1 MIDVI
6 EDTRFLLQ
14 CMTLARGKIYF
25 IKLIKKKLSKDLS
38 VNIKLYFLLISSFF
52 FYNKIIS
59 FFNFFLSE

>member
-38 VNIKLYFLLISSFF
+38 ENIKLYFLSIRFF
-52 FYNKIIS
+52 FYIMQL
-59 FFNFFLSE
+59 FHFLIPFY